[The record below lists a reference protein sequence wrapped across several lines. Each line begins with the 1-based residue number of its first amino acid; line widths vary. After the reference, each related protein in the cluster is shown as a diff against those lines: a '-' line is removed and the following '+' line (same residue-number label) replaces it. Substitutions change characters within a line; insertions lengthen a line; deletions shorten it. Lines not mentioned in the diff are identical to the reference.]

1 MADSFDS
8 NASTGQSASTLPVRH
23 AQLQAWATELGFNR
37 LGVADID
44 LSHAQPGLAAWIA
57 AGHHGELDYMVRHGS
72 KRWQP
77 AELLPGTVNALMVT
91 IDYAPQSP
99 QWQAQ
104 AWQTLHDHERAFVS
118 RYALGRDYHKVVRSR
133 LNKLAERIEQVHG
146 PFIYRPFC
154 DSAPVMEVELARK
167 AGLGWR
173 GKHGLLLN
181 REQGSM
187 FFIGTLY
194 TSLAIDVNEAV
205 QDDGAHC
212 GQCQRCLEVCPTQAI
227 VAPYRVDARRCISY
241 LTIELKGAIPIEF
254 RSAIGN
260 RIYGCDDCQL
270 VCPWNKY
277 AVGAALGD
285 FATRHALDA
294 AGLADLFSWSE
305 ADFAQRTAGSSIARI
320 GYERWLRNLAVAI
333 GNSLAQSATIAE
345 RDASQHDRDA
355 AVHAR
360 ERLINSLRRRSEHAS
375 PLVREHV
382 LWALAQAS

>member
-1 MADSFDS
+1 MADLFDS
-8 NASTGQSASTLPVRH
+8 RANTVPVDH
-23 AQLQAWATELGFNR
+23 AQLQTWAIELGFSR

-77 AELLPGTVNALMVT
+77 AELLPGTISALMAT
-91 IDYAPQSP
+91 IDYAPQSA

-104 AWQTLHDHERAFVS
+104 AWATLHDSERAFVS

-133 LNKLAERIEQVHG
+133 LNQLALRIEQVHG

-173 GKHGLLLN
+173 GKHSLLLN

-194 TSLAIDVNEAV
+194 TSLSIAVNEAV

-212 GQCQRCLEVCPTQAI
+212 GQCQRCLQVCPTQAI

-241 LTIELKGAIPIEF
+241 LTIELKGSIPIEF
-254 RSAIGN
+254 RPAIGN

-277 AVGAALGD
+277 AVGASVGD
-285 FATRHALDA
+285 FAPRNDLDA
-294 AGLADLFSWSE
+294 AGLADLFDWSE
-305 ADFAQRTAGSSIARI
+305 ADFALRTAGSSIARI

-333 GNSLAQSATIAE
+333 GNSLAQSEVATGPTGSPE
-345 RDASQHDRDA
+345 
-355 AVHAR
+355 VR
-360 ERLINSLRRRSEHAS
+360 ERLVSALRRRSADSS

-382 LWALAQAS
+382 QWALTQAA